1 MKRVVIMALLAAAP
15 FAAACGG
22 DGDPTAVDTTA
33 RVRFFNATT
42 GMTGGGGFTTN
53 GQFATG
59 SALASGPIDANVLNG
74 QRRPDIVWLRRSK
87 IRVVRA

>member
-1 MKRVVIMALLAAAP
+1 MKSVVVMPLLAAAL

-42 GMTGGGGFTTN
+42 GMAGSGGFTTN

-59 SALASGPIDANVLNG
+59 SALAFG
-74 QRRPDIVWLRRSK
+74 QSTQACATVNAGSTS
-87 IRVVRA
+87 